1 MSQVGIPDKGLHLC
15 RCWAQ
20 AELQYP
26 HPHWD
31 LTTTVQVDCQD
42 LGGWLYG
49 DSIEQG
55 TGKLGVA
62 SSVWIARQL
71 ITLSGPCTE
80 AMGKTC
86 WNPIRKWLAFGSTSH
101 QDTFPAHPPGGTGQ
115 ILPKGDRTKT
125 RSEKYTG
132 PSGVLYS
139 LQTLLNAGYMDT
151 THNVKH
157 KCASLIKLY
166 SHNGVC
172 NKIYLFF

>member
-101 QDTFPAHPPGGTGQ
+101 QDTFPAHPPRRDRADSTQRGQ
-115 ILPKGDRTKT
+115 NKNKVR
-125 RSEKYTG
+125 
-132 PSGVLYS
+132 
-139 LQTLLNAGYMDT
+139 
-151 THNVKH
+151 
-157 KCASLIKLY
+157 
-166 SHNGVC
+166 
-172 NKIYLFF
+172 KIYGSFWSSIFTSDSFECWVHGYNT